1 MLTIINE
8 RETGKA
14 QQLLEIAREKHAII
28 LTQDKRAF
36 KVKAKSY
43 GYDDINI
50 LDYEDL
56 ENDDYNLD
64 SPILI
69 HNADK
74 VLDYLFDRYYG
85 LKPIGFS
92 ATQED

>member
-1 MLTIINE
+1 MITIVNK
-8 RETGKA
+8 RGTGKT
-14 QQLLEIAREKHAII
+14 QQLLEIARKKNAII

-36 KVKAKSY
+36 RVKAHSY
-43 GYDDINI
+43 GYDDISI